1 MNVSTIDLELK
12 KTSEEIFRQ
21 RKILRDLF
29 ADKSCFPDSY
39 LTDTGKNEC
48 LENMKADF
56 FEEENLFK
64 LHEKLLLNDEL
75 VEVANKI
82 AAVDRDSYRK
92 IAYSEWDCIFEG
104 KVFEFPDLVLLDD
117 RGFQKVLRYVSM
129 ETIVVSMIGESH
141 AVKDKFY
148 RNVSKRVASDIKKL
162 MFKKMNVVE
171 QNHVLEKQGLILKA
185 VHKLL
190 KAGEICNPGE
200 MNYDC

>member
-1 MNVSTIDLELK
+1 MIDTTTINLKLE

-21 RKILRDLF
+21 RKILNDLLG
-29 ADKSCFPDSY
+29 ACLPESY
-39 LTDTGKNEC
+39 LSEEEKKDC
-48 LENMKADF
+48 LNDMKAKF
-56 FEEENLFK
+56 YGEENLSA
-64 LHEKLLLNDEL
+64 LHEKFLINDEL

-92 IAYSEWDCIFEG
+92 IAYSDWDCIFEG

-129 ETIVVSMIGESH
+129 ETIAVSMIGESH

-148 RNVSKRVASDIKKL
+148 RNVSKRVASEIKKL

-171 QNHVLEKQGLILKA
+171 QKHVLEKQGLILKA

>member
-1 MNVSTIDLELK
+1 MIDTTTINLKLE
-12 KTSEEIFRQ
+12 KTAEEIFRQ
-21 RKILRDLF
+21 KKILNNLLG
-29 ADKSCFPDSY
+29 SCLSESC
-39 LTDTGKNEC
+39 LSEEEKKEC
-48 LENMKADF
+48 LEDMRTKF
-56 FEEENLFK
+56 YEEENLSA
-64 LHEKLLLNDEL
+64 LHKKLLLNDEL
-75 VEVANKI
+75 AEVVNKI

-92 IAYSEWDCIFEG
+92 IVFSDWDCIFEG

-129 ETIVVSMIGESH
+129 ETIAVALIGESH

-148 RNVSKRVASDIKKL
+148 RNVSKRVASEIKKL
-162 MFKKMNVVE
+162 MFKKIKVVE
-171 QNHVLEKQGLILKA
+171 QKHVLEKQGLILKA

>member
-1 MNVSTIDLELK
+1 MIDTTTINLKLE

-21 RKILRDLF
+21 KKILHDLL
-29 ADKSCFPDSY
+29 SSY
-39 LTDTGKNEC
+39 LPESYLAEEEKKDC
-48 LENMKADF
+48 LEGMKAKF
-56 FEEENLFK
+56 YEEENLSA
-64 LHEKLLLNDEL
+64 LHEKFLINDEL

-92 IAYSEWDCIFEG
+92 IAYSDWDCIFEG
-104 KVFEFPDLVLLDD
+104 KVIEFPDLVLLDD

-171 QNHVLEKQGLILKA
+171 QKHVLEKQGLILKA

-190 KAGEICNPGE
+190 KAGEICTPGE

>member
-1 MNVSTIDLELK
+1 MIDTTTINLKLE

-21 RKILRDLF
+21 KKILHDLLGP
-29 ADKSCFPDSY
+29 CLPESY
-39 LTDTGKNEC
+39 LSEEEKKDC
-48 LENMKADF
+48 LEDMKAKF
-56 FEEENLFK
+56 YEEENLTS
-64 LHEKLLLNDEL
+64 LHEKFLLNDEL

-92 IAYSEWDCIFEG
+92 IAYSDWDCIFEG
-104 KVFEFPDLVLLDD
+104 KIIEFPDLVLLDD

-129 ETIVVSMIGESH
+129 ETIAVSMIGESH

-148 RNVSKRVASDIKKL
+148 RNVSRRVASEIKKL

-171 QNHVLEKQGLILKA
+171 QKHVLEKQGLILKA

>member
-1 MNVSTIDLELK
+1 MIDTITINLNLE
-12 KTSEEIFRQ
+12 KTAEEIFRQ
-21 RKILRDLF
+21 KKILHDLL
-29 ADKSCFPDSY
+29 SSY
-39 LTDTGKNEC
+39 LPESYLSEEEKKDC
-48 LENMKADF
+48 LEDMKAKF
-56 FEEENLFK
+56 YEEENLST
-64 LHEKLLLNDEL
+64 LHEKFLLNDEL

-92 IAYSEWDCIFEG
+92 IAYSDWDCIFEG

-129 ETIVVSMIGESH
+129 ETIAVSMIGESH

-171 QNHVLEKQGLILKA
+171 QKHVLEKQGLILKA